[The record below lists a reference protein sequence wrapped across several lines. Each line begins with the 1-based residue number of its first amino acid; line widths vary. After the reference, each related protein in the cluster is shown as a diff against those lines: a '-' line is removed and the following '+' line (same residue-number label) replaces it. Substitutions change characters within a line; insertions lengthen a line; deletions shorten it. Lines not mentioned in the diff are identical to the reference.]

1 MGNGTKWTAEE
12 FRRFQAGKVEAP
24 ATRKGKY
31 GNIEVVIDGIWFQ
44 STKEGEYYKT
54 LKILQAAGQILE
66 FKRQATYKLSV
77 NGVLICKY
85 VADFVVYWPNG
96 TIEVIDVKGEHTAK
110 LPVFRMKRALMKAIL
125 NIDVKIV

>member
-31 GNIEVVIDGIWFQ
+31 GNVEVVIDGIWFQ

-54 LKILQAAGQILE
+54 LKILQSAGEILK
-66 FKRQATYKLSV
+66 FSRQVTYKLMV
-77 NGVLICKY
+77 NKILICKY
-85 VADFVVYWPNG
+85 VADFVIWWPDG
-96 TIEVIDVKGEHTAK
+96 RVEVVDVKGEHTAK
-110 LPVFRMKRALMKAIL
+110 LPVFRMKRALME
-125 NIDVKIV
+125 